1 MFGRHKSLAVC
12 KLKGGEKQK
21 MYLEDPKIEE
31 KEVLLDETVLFE
43 SIEDPKMFSILVD
56 KYQDAFVRKAKRI
69 LGDRE
74 EVYDVVQ
81 EAFTKIYVN
90 ANKFKVTEGATFNSW
105 AYKILINTTLT
116 YYQKLKRRGEISVA
130 LETEILE
137 LIPDGSTN
145 FSERISARDLVA
157 KSLSRMPE
165 SLAKI
170 LTLHY
175 IDDTPQ
181 KDIARMEG
189 ISVSAVKTRIHRA
202 KKAFK
207 DLNKLSFTI

>member
-1 MFGRHKSLAVC
+1 
-12 KLKGGEKQK
+12 
-21 MYLEDPKIEE
+21 MYLEDPQTEE
-31 KEVLLDETVLFE
+31 KLDLLDEEVLFE
-43 SIEDPKMFSILVD
+43 SISNPKAFAFLVD
-56 KYQDAFVRKAKRI
+56 KYQDPFLRKAKRI

-81 EAFTKIYVN
+81 ETFTKIYVN

-116 YYQKLKRRGEISVA
+116 YYQKLKRRGEKSIA
-130 LETEILE
+130 LESEILE
-137 LIPDGSTN
+137 LIPDGQTS
-145 FSERISARDLVA
+145 FHEKISVRDLVA
-157 KSLSRMPE
+157 TSLSRMPE

-170 LTLHY
+170 LTMYY

-181 KDIARMEG
+181 KDIAEMEG

-207 DLNKLSFTI
+207 NINKLSFTN